1 MRRVGTDK
9 MCCEI
14 DWCDWIIGKAS
25 PFLENWG
32 FMCLIKDK
40 WMMVLLFNGKLK
52 KQWVINK
59 YFVSGSKRELG
70 WNIVSFFDIM
80 SESNA
85 NFQIFE

>member
-1 MRRVGTDK
+1 MLWNRLVWLDYWK
-9 MCCEI
+9 SESI
-14 DWCDWIIGKAS
+14 FGKK
-25 PFLENWG
+25 ENWG